1 MNNYINLFDSLNL
14 TMQSIFGTDGI
25 RGRFNEEIT
34 YSLAYKVGYALASI
48 LENKKPILI
57 GRDTRMSGDILL
69 HAITQGINDS
79 GKKFINLGI
88 CPTPAIPFLIQQENL
103 SSGIMISAS
112 HNPPEYNGIKIFDH
126 KGQKI
131 TKYFENKIQK
141 FIEESNQ
148 KNLSVSTKASPLNAN
163 KDLMNIY
170 IKSLIQTMG
179 GENLGGLKIILDT
192 CYGSATTCAKKIF
205 QSLGADVRVIN
216 NSKNGM
222 KINMNC
228 GSTNLEPLQRALRES
243 SADMGFSFDGDAD
256 RVIGIDSKG
265 NVLDGDHI
273 LFLWGRELMEQKI
286 LTNNLL
292 ISTQMANLG
301 FEKAWKKIGGI
312 LYRTDVGDKYVH
324 DAIKKK
330 RAVLGGE
337 QSGHILSKINNFSG
351 DGILTALQIS
361 KFCKKKN
368 INLNDWL
375 KSSFEPF
382 PQKLTN
388 INLDFNINKLNPKT
402 KLLINQTLENFQE
415 IYSDNC
421 RVYIRL
427 SGTEPVIRV
436 LVEAQNYKEVDCLS
450 TEIKNKLLLEVNK
463 IMY

>member
-1 MNNYINLFDSLNL
+1 MR
-14 TMQSIFGTDGI
+14 SIFGTDGI

-34 YSLAYKVGYALASI
+34 YSLAYKVGYALGST
-48 LENKKPILI
+48 LEKKSPILI
-57 GRDTRMSGDILL
+57 GRDTRISGEILL
-69 HAITQGINDS
+69 QAITKGINKS

-88 CPTPAIPFLIQQENL
+88 CPTPAIPFLIKKENL

-126 KGQKI
+126 NGQKI
-131 TKYFENKIQK
+131 TKNFENKIQK
-141 FIEESNQ
+141 LIEDSNQ
-148 KNLSVSTKASPLNAN
+148 NISVPTKVSFQNSN
-163 KDLMNIY
+163 KDLLDIY
-170 IKSLIQTMG
+170 IKSLIKTMG
-179 GENLGGLKIILDT
+179 GENLSGLKIILDT

-216 NSKNGM
+216 NSKNGL

-228 GSTNLEPLQRALRES
+228 GSTNLEPLKKALRETP
-243 SADMGFSFDGDAD
+243 ADMGFSFDGDAD

-273 LFLWGRELMEQKI
+273 LFLWGRELMEQKL

-301 FEKAWKKIGGI
+301 FEKAWNKIGGT

-324 DAIKKK
+324 DAIKEK

-361 KFCKKKN
+361 KFCKMKN

-375 KSSFEPF
+375 KTSFEPF
-382 PQKLTN
+382 HQKLTN
-388 INLDFNINKLNPKT
+388 INLNFNIKKLNPKT
-402 KLLINQTLENFQE
+402 RILIYQTIENFQA

-421 RVYIRL
+421 RVYIRP
-427 SGTEPVIRV
+427 SGTEPVMRV
-436 LVEAQNYKEVDCLS
+436 LVEAQNHKKVYSLS
-450 TEIKNKLLLEVNK
+450 SEIKNKLFVEINK
-463 IMY
+463 IIN

>member
-1 MNNYINLFDSLNL
+1 
-14 TMQSIFGTDGI
+14 MQSIFGTDGI

-34 YSLAYKVGYALASI
+34 YSLAYKVGYALGST
-48 LENKKPILI
+48 LKKKNPILI
-57 GRDTRMSGDILL
+57 GRDTRISGNILL
-69 HAITQGINDS
+69 QAVTQGISES

-88 CPTPAIPFLIQQENL
+88 CPTPAIPFLIKQQNL

-126 KGQKI
+126 NGQKI
-131 TKYFENKIQK
+131 NKSFENKIQK
-141 FIEESNQ
+141 LIEESKQYISVPRKVAPQ
-148 KNLSVSTKASPLNAN
+148 KIN
-163 KDLMNIY
+163 KDLMEIY
-170 IKSLIQTMG
+170 FKSLIQTMD
-179 GENLGGLKIILDT
+179 GENLSGLRIILDT
-192 CYGSATTCAKKIF
+192 CYGSATTCAEKIF

-216 NSKNGM
+216 NSKNGL

-228 GSTNLEPLQRALRES
+228 GSTNLEALKKALRECP
-243 SADMGFSFDGDAD
+243 ADMGFSFDGDAD

-273 LFLWGRELMEQKI
+273 LFLWGRELMEQKT

-312 LYRTDVGDKYVH
+312 FYRTDVGDKYVH
-324 DAIKKK
+324 EAIKQK
-330 RAVLGGE
+330 RAILGGE

-361 KFCKKKN
+361 KYCKKKN

-375 KSSFEPF
+375 KSSFDPF
-382 PQKLTN
+382 PQILTN
-388 INLDFNINKLNPKT
+388 INLDFNINKLNPKN
-402 KLLINQTLENFQE
+402 KLLIDQSIEKFHA

-421 RVYIRL
+421 RVYIRP
-427 SGTEPVIRV
+427 SGTEPVLRV
-436 LVEAQNYKEVDCLS
+436 LVEAKNHKKVHSLS
-450 TEIKNKLLLEVNK
+450 SEITNKLSLEINK
-463 IMY
+463 IIN